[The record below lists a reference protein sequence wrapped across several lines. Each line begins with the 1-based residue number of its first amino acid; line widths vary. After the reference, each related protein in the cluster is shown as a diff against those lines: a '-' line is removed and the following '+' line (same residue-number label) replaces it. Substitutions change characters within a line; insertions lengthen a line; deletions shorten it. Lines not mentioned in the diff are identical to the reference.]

1 MQFSI
6 NITDAAQLA
15 GLADA
20 RTAANDAIP
29 DIQGDP
35 DAVPPIPPALRVDNP
50 AYTASDEDYLT
61 ARVMDVLNSY
71 AKQFGYNADDLAAL
85 EDEVAARSAKMAQKG
100 VSTQP
105 GLV

>member
-1 MQFSI
+1 MNLSL
-6 NITDAAQLA
+6 NITDTAQLA

-20 RTAANDAIP
+20 RTAANEAIP
-29 DIQGDP
+29 DTQEAP
-35 DAVPPIPPALRVDNP
+35 RVDNP
-50 AYTASDEDYLT
+50 AYTASDADYLT
-61 ARVMDVLNSY
+61 AKVMDVLNSY